1 MSPDAYTGITE
12 TALALAVVKTLV
24 LVVGG
29 VITYFAFKAYR
40 RTRQRPLGL
49 LAAGFGLV
57 TLGLVLAGMLYELLD
72 VQLAMGILLESLLV
86 LAGFLVIAYSLY
98 AQ

>member
-1 MSPDAYTGITE
+1 MSPLTTIGEMEVT
-12 TALALAVVKTLV
+12 LALAVVKTLV

-40 RTRQRPLGL
+40 RTRQRALGY
-49 LAAGFGLV
+49 LAIGFGLV
-57 TLGLVLAGMLYELLD
+57 TLGFVLAGMLYEILN
-72 VQLAMGILLESLLV
+72 VTLALGVLLESLLV

-98 AQ
+98 VQ

>member
-1 MSPDAYTGITE
+1 MSPHQTAVTE
-12 TALALAVVKTLV
+12 VALALAVIKTLV

-29 VITYFAFKAYR
+29 VITYFAFQAYR
-40 RTRQRPLGL
+40 RTRQRALGY
-49 LAAGFGLV
+49 LAGGFGLV
-57 TLGLVLAGMLYELLD
+57 TLGLVLAGLLYELLG
-72 VQLAMGILLESLLV
+72 VRLAIGILLESLLV

>member
-1 MSPDAYTGITE
+1 MIPYDTNATE
-12 TALALAVVKTLV
+12 VALALAVVKTLV
-24 LVVGG
+24 LVVGS

-40 RTRQRPLGL
+40 RTRQRALGY
-49 LAAGFGLV
+49 LAGGFGLV
-57 TLGLVLAGMLYELLD
+57 TLGLVLAGMLYELLG

-98 AQ
+98 VQ